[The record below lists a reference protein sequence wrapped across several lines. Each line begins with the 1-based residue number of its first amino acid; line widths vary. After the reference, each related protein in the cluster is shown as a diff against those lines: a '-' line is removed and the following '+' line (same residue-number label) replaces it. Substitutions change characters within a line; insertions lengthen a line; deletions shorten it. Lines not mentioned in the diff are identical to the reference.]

1 MKSWRD
7 QVQSTRQWSEPP
19 CSVWRWSSSSSIRF
33 RMWLV
38 SSSCRTFMSE
48 KTHSFF
54 GETVILM
61 QKLFRKDERR
71 PNNNWNLV
79 TNSIVRS
86 IICSWR
92 GTELMSEKLSTIPF
106 IFKNFKKKLVYKEN
120 TIINLNP
127 KPPVGVHNPVVIVP
141 HIVAVFCPLLVSNL
155 TVWDSVADHGMA
167 KGKLLAQLL
176 VIDGQVCCINIWEIQ
191 FDNPLPL
198 LLNPR
203 VCIFPPGSICLPF
216 LHDHIV
222 KLVSHLTRGCLQ
234 IQINMIR
241 GLQSRIQ
248 CHYKDILL
256 IMSYKI
262 LNKPNVP

>member
-86 IICSWR
+86 IICSWIHSHWY
-92 GTELMSEKLSTIPF
+92 TYVNLLHWHTY
-106 IFKNFKKKLVYKEN
+106 IFR
-120 TIINLNP
+120 
-127 KPPVGVHNPVVIVP
+127 
-141 HIVAVFCPLLVSNL
+141 
-155 TVWDSVADHGMA
+155 
-167 KGKLLAQLL
+167 GKLTQWQYLFLVQARQLAASQLTY
-176 VIDGQVCCINIWEIQ
+176 ISC
-191 FDNPLPL
+191 
-198 LLNPR
+198 
-203 VCIFPPGSICLPF
+203 
-216 LHDHIV
+216 
-222 KLVSHLTRGCLQ
+222 
-234 IQINMIR
+234 
-241 GLQSRIQ
+241 
-248 CHYKDILL
+248 
-256 IMSYKI
+256 
-262 LNKPNVP
+262 